1 MKIVIVD
8 DDKQAAYDLEAR
20 LLKSYKIEVAGVALN
35 GLDGLALVNKHRPDV
50 LFLDVQLPDISGLDF
65 LDRIDDFT
73 DGDCRVVMYTAYD
86 KFILPAFRKKA
97 FDVLLKPIDN
107 KDLALIM
114 GRLEEAGIESLPY
127 SARGVSLDE
136 NGLSI
141 PNPKDDKFLLY
152 TNGADFKLVDK
163 RDIGVFKYNHEGRC
177 WEVVVAG
184 VPAPVRLKRNV
195 KSESL
200 AGLDKQFVQV
210 NQKYIINMDY
220 LIEVVD
226 NVCHFYPPFDNID
239 YVKVAASFARS
250 LSSVF
255 AACKC
260 VFPPRIPTYCMKKGG
275 KV

>member
-8 DDKQAAYDLEAR
+8 DDKQAAYDLEDR

-136 NGLSI
+136 NGLNI

-239 YVKVAASFARS
+239 YVKVGRFFRKKFIERFCS
-250 LSSVF
+250 L
-255 AACKC
+255 
-260 VFPPRIPTYCMKKGG
+260 
-275 KV
+275 

>member
-163 RDIGVFKYNHEGRC
+163 RDIGVFKYNHDGRC
-177 WEVVVAG
+177 
-184 VPAPVRLKRNV
+184 
-195 KSESL
+195 
-200 AGLDKQFVQV
+200 
-210 NQKYIINMDY
+210 
-220 LIEVVD
+220 
-226 NVCHFYPPFDNID
+226 
-239 YVKVAASFARS
+239 
-250 LSSVF
+250 
-255 AACKC
+255 
-260 VFPPRIPTYCMKKGG
+260 
-275 KV
+275 

>member
-86 KFILPAFRKKA
+86 KFVLPAFRKKA

-114 GRLEEAGIESLPY
+114 CRLEEAGIESLPS

-141 PNPKDDKFLLY
+141 QNPKDDKFLLY
-152 TNGADFKLVDK
+152 TNSTDFKLVDK

-177 WEVVVAG
+177 WEVVVAD

-239 YVKVAASFARS
+239 YVKVGRFFRKKFIERFCS
-250 LSSVF
+250 L
-255 AACKC
+255 
-260 VFPPRIPTYCMKKGG
+260 
-275 KV
+275 